1 MNFQD
6 IKKIKLPMACIE
18 TAYEHI
24 RKVGNQRLEGVVLFA
39 GNYNSVEKVFHVLE
53 TIVPKQVSV
62 NIDQGLL
69 YAVDG
74 DELHRIN
81 VHLHLTKQTLVA
93 QLHSHPSK
101 AYHSSTDD
109 AFPIITKVG
118 GLSVV
123 VPDFGMEEFS
133 LDNWAVY
140 RLNANGSW
148 EEVGPT
154 KVKNIIE
161 VI

>member
-6 IKKIKLPMACIE
+6 IKRIKFPMVCIE
-18 TAYEHI
+18 TAYDHI
-24 RKVGNQRLEGVVLFA
+24 RQAGSQRLEGVVLFA
-39 GNYNSVEKVFHVLE
+39 GTYDPVEKVFHVLE

-81 VHLHLTKQTLVA
+81 VHLHATKQTLVA

-118 GLSVV
+118 GFSIV
-123 VPDFGMEEFS
+123 VPNFGMEEFS
-133 LDNWAVY
+133 LDKWVVY
-140 RLNANGSW
+140 RLNANGFW
-148 EEVGPT
+148 EEVGLT
-154 KVKNIIE
+154 KVTDIIE

>member
-6 IKKIKLPMACIE
+6 IDKIKLPMVCIE
-18 TAYEHI
+18 TAYDHI
-24 RKVGNQRLEGVVLFA
+24 RQAGSQRLEGVVLFA
-39 GNYNSVEKVFHVLE
+39 GHYNSVEKVFHVLE
-53 TIVPKQVSV
+53 TIVPEQVSV

-81 VHLHLTKQTLVA
+81 VHLHSTKQTLVA

-118 GLSVV
+118 GFSIV
-123 VPDFGMEEFS
+123 VPNFGMEEFS
-133 LDNWAVY
+133 LDKWAVY

-148 EEVGPT
+148 EEVGLT
-154 KVKNIIE
+154 KVKSIIE